1 VIAAHTPVQR
11 PRDARLLI
19 VDASGRIRHSARD
32 AFVGLLKPHDLVIAN
47 DAATL
52 PASLHGRH
60 APSGAVVEVRLAGR
74 PSLALEFERAS
85 ARPRQSGSE
94 RVAAEAGRSLL
105 TADVHRFV
113 AVVFGAGDFRTRTE
127 DRPLPPKLAP
137 GDRLELGPLSAT
149 VESLLDHPR
158 LVSLRFDGAARDIW
172 AGLATHGRPIQYAH
186 VPAPLALWDV
196 WTPIAAMPV
205 AFEPPSAGFVLDW
218 ASIRAMHRRGVAF
231 ATLTLAAG
239 ISSTGDPDLD
249 RRLPFDEP
257 YRIPASTAAAIHE
270 ARRQGGRVVAIGTT
284 VVRALEHA
292 ASGDGV
298 QAGEGVANQR
308 LGPASELRVVD
319 AILSGTHEPDSS
331 HYQLLRAFADDVT
344 LADATAALEA
354 SGYRTH
360 EFGDSVFVERRN
372 RVVRQIAA

>member
-1 VIAAHTPVQR
+1 VIAAQAPVQR

-19 VDASGRIRHSARD
+19 VDGHGHIRHAARNG
-32 AFVGLLKPHDLVIAN
+32 FVELLNPHDLVIAN

-60 APSGAVVEVRLAGR
+60 TLSGAVVEVRLAGHA
-74 PSLALEFERAS
+74 SLD
-85 ARPRQSGSE
+85 
-94 RVAAEAGRSLL
+94 

-127 DRPLPPKLAP
+127 DRPLPPKVAP
-137 GDRLELGPLSAT
+137 GDRFELGPLSAT
-149 VESLLDHPR
+149 IESLLDHPR
-158 LVSLRFDGAARDIW
+158 LVSVRFDGAARDIW

-186 VPAPLALWDV
+186 VPPPLALWDV
-196 WTPIAAMPV
+196 WAPIAAMPV
-205 AFEPPSAGFVLDW
+205 AFEPPSAGFALDW
-218 ASIRAMHRRGVAF
+218 ASIRAMRQRGVAF

-239 ISSTGDPDLD
+239 ISSTGDAELD

-292 ASGDGV
+292 AARDGV
-298 QAGEGVANQR
+298 VHPGEALANQR
-308 LGPASELRVVD
+308 LGPKTSLRVVD
-319 AILSGTHEPDSS
+319 AMLSGTHEPDSS
-331 HYQLLRAFADDVT
+331 HYQLLRAFADDAT
-344 LADATAALEA
+344 LADATAALDA

-360 EFGDSVFVERRN
+360 EFGDSVLIERVN
-372 RVVRQIAA
+372 RVVRQVAA